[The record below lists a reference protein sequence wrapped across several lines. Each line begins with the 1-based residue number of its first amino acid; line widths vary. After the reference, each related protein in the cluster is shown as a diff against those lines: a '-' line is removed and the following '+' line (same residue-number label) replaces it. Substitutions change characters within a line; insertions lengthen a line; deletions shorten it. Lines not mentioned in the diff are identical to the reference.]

1 MSTSAL
7 IIDLESTELS
17 DAEADLIR
25 QPCVAGILFFS
36 RNFTNREQLC
46 RLVEAIRNV
55 RSDLLLMVDQEGGR
69 VQRFKEEFTRLPA
82 PALYGRY
89 YHRDPEG
96 ALELIHDTGWL
107 MASEQLSCGID
118 LSIAPV
124 LDLDLGLTDVV
135 GDRSFNSD
143 PVLVSRLSSAW
154 IQGMREAGM
163 AAVVKHFPGHGSVES
178 DSHLELPVDSRS
190 FEEIASRDLLPFKDQ
205 IEAGIPA
212 VLPAHIVFPSVDDQP
227 SGFSRAWL
235 QDILRQQ
242 LGFNGIIISDCLTME
257 GAASGGGY
265 TARVRKALEAG
276 CQLLILSNREGVLEV
291 LPWLEKRLS
300 APCDLSLLKPQLSV
314 EWSELQSTERYLSCR
329 DRLDYLFRRFA

>member
-1 MSTSAL
+1 MSTSSL
-7 IIDLESTELS
+7 IIDLESTSLS
-17 DAEADLIR
+17 AAEAELI
-25 QPCVAGILFFS
+25 QHPCVAGILFFS

-46 RLVEAIRNV
+46 RLVESIRAV
-55 RSDLLLMVDQEGGR
+55 RSDLLLMVDQEGGQ

-143 PVLVSRLSSAW
+143 PALVSRLSTGW
-154 IQGMREAGM
+154 IKGMREAGM
-163 AAVVKHFPGHGSVES
+163 ASVIKHFPGHGSVNT
-178 DSHLELPVDSRS
+178 DSHLALPEDPRT
-190 FEEIASRDLLPFKDQ
+190 FEEIASRDLLPFKEQ
-205 IEAGIPA
+205 IDAGVPA
-212 VLPAHIVFPSVDDQP
+212 VLPAHILFSSVDDQP
-227 SGFSRAWL
+227 SGFSRVWL
-235 QDILRQQ
+235 QEILRGQ

-265 TARVRKALEAG
+265 TERVSKALEAG
-276 CQLLILSNREGVLEV
+276 CQLLILSNRDGVLEV
-291 LPWLEKRLS
+291 LPWLEKR
-300 APCDLSLLKPQLSV
+300 ATEACDLSPLKAGGGV
-314 EWSELQSTERYLSCR
+314 EWSELQSMDRYLSCR
-329 DRLDYLFRRFA
+329 DRLDHLFKRFA